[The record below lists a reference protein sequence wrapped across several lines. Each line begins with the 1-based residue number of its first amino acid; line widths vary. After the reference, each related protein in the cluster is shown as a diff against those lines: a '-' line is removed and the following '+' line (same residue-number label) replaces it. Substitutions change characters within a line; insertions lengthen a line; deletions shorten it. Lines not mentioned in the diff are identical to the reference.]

1 MISNLTCCYRS
12 CHAFVPLRVL
22 GYHGNLLLMPAEDQH
37 VQQATAHVLLP
48 AALGARGN
56 RVETAGDIND
66 LRNKLDSMVVTNPT
80 TNASLGDATMQ
91 SLHQTVNR
99 GGPKATTKA
108 VASLVGRPQMN
119 AAEFQLLFD
128 NTMNAHLGDRKALR
142 RLNKVMLPALKAL
155 SEDRAFV
162 EIRMTSK
169 QAARTVAVRDLIAE
183 LRNPDRAGALMG
195 TGTAIVASQAQKA
208 AQVLQDL
215 INMGPG
221 PERQQAA
228 AEYMRGDY
236 ANKTY
241 ILG

>member
-1 MISNLTCCYRS
+1 MGSSRRRLLNQSTHFKVSISTS
-12 CHAFVPLRVL
+12 
-22 GYHGNLLLMPAEDQH
+22 
-37 VQQATAHVLLP
+37 
-48 AALGARGN
+48 
-56 RVETAGDIND
+56 
-66 LRNKLDSMVVTNPT
+66 SMVRHDV
-80 TNASLGDATMQ
+80 
-91 SLHQTVNR
+91 R
-99 GGPKATTKA
+99 
-108 VASLVGRPQMN
+108 
-119 AAEFQLLFD
+119 
-128 NTMNAHLGDRKALR
+128 R